1 MVSAFLAQRLTPIV
15 NMTTSQGVIKFF
27 CPGEIPLWRAETL
40 LTKEPETI
48 EWIDGFKGESVLWD
62 IGANV
67 GVYSL
72 YAALKPHVRVLAFEP
87 SSSNYYVLN
96 SNIRINQMGKKI
108 QALCIAFNNETKL
121 DYLYKA
127 STEIGGSGRF
137 FAETTDAVGQEFATI
152 FTQGMIGF
160 SIDDFIRLFNPPFPN
175 HIKIDVDGIENKLI
189 QGASKTLADNRLK
202 SILIELNS
210 DRVEYCQEVVS
221 NLERG
226 GLKLLA
232 KYPINHIYV
241 RD

>member
-1 MVSAFLAQRLTPIV
+1 
-15 NMTTSQGVIKFF
+15 
-27 CPGEIPLWRAETL
+27 
-40 LTKEPETI
+40 
-48 EWIDGFKGESVLWD
+48 VLWD

-96 SNIRINQMGKKI
+96 RNININRMDKKI
-108 QALCIAFNNETKL
+108 QALCIAFNNETNL
-121 DYLYKA
+121 DYLYKV

-137 FAETTDAVGQEFATI
+137 FAETTDFVAKEFTPI

-160 SIDDFIRLFNPPFPN
+160 SIDNFIKLYNPPFPN
-175 HIKIDVDGIENKLI
+175 HIKIDVDGIENKII
-189 QGASKTLADNRLK
+189 QGAHETLVDNRLK

-210 DRVEYCQEVVS
+210 SRVKYYQEVIA
-221 NLERG
+221 NLERA
-226 GLKLLA
+226 GLRLSA
-232 KYPINHIYV
+232 KYHPNHIFV